1 MLASI
6 PFPDISPVLVAL
18 NIPMWKFNLGNS
30 SFRLGGFELAIHWYS
45 LAYIAGILMASWLM
59 RFVIR
64 KTDLWP
70 KRKPAFTEKN
80 LDDLITWLIIGI
92 IIGGRLGYV
101 LFYKPLYYLENPVA
115 ALRIFDGGMSFHGGF
130 LGVLLAGILFCRKNH
145 IPILPAADVMAMSA
159 PAGLLFGRL
168 ANFINAE
175 LWGRETLLPWGI
187 IFPGYEAQSC
197 SNAIAGLCARHPS
210 QLYEALGEGL
220 ILGIIL
226 LYLMF
231 RTSALHLTGLLTGVF
246 AFGYGLTRFLVELVR
261 QPDAHF
267 QSLQNPIGYA
277 LQLNHLGLTMGQIL
291 SLPMLIIGL
300 WLIIKARK
308 PLIC

>member
-6 PFPDISPVLVAL
+6 QFPNISPVLLAL
-18 NIPMWKFNLGNS
+18 NIPQWEFNLGDAIFS
-30 SFRLGGFELAIHWYS
+30 LGGFELAIRWYALS
-45 LAYIAGILMASWLM
+45 YIAGILLASWMM
-59 RFVIR
+59 RLAVRRTGI
-64 KTDLWP
+64 WP
-70 KRKPAFTEKN
+70 KGKPAFTEKN

-101 LFYKPLYYLENPVA
+101 LFYKPLYYLQDPIA
-115 ALRIFDGGMSFHGGF
+115 SLRIFDGGMSFHGGF
-130 LGVLLAGILFCRKNH
+130 LGVMIAGILFCRKH
-145 IPILPAADVMAMSA
+145 QIPILPAADVMAMSA

-175 LWGRETLLPWGI
+175 LWGRETLLPWGV
-187 IFPGYEAQSC
+187 IFPGYDAQTC
-197 SNAIAGLCARHPS
+197 SNAIMGLCARHPS

-226 LYLMF
+226 LYLTF
-231 RTSALHLTGLLTGVF
+231 QTPALRRTGLLTGIF

-267 QSLQNPIGYA
+267 QSLENPIGYA
-277 LQLNHLGLTMGQIL
+277 LQLHQWGLTMGQVL

-300 WLIIKARK
+300 WLITRSLK
-308 PLIC
+308 P

>member
-1 MLASI
+1 MIASI
-6 PFPDISPVLVAL
+6 PFPDISPVLIAL
-18 NIPMWKFNLGNS
+18 NIPLWEFNVGNAN
-30 SFRLGGFELAIHWYS
+30 FRLGGFELAIRWYA
-45 LAYIAGILMASWLM
+45 LAYIAGILLAGWLM
-59 RFVIR
+59 RCIIR

-70 KRKPAFTEKN
+70 QKKPAFTEKN

-101 LFYKPLYYLENPVA
+101 LFYKPLYYLEDPVA

-130 LGVLLAGILFCRKNH
+130 LGVVLAGILFCRKNH
-145 IPILPAADVMAMSA
+145 ILILPTADVMAMSA

-175 LWGRETLLPWGI
+175 LWGRETLVPWGI
-187 IFPGYEAQSC
+187 IFPGYEAQTC
-197 SNAIAGLCARHPS
+197 SNAIIGLCARHPS

-226 LYLMF
+226 LYLAF
-231 RTSALHLTGLLTGVF
+231 QTSALRRTGLLTGVF
-246 AFGYGLTRFLVELVR
+246 AFGYGVTRFLVELVR
-261 QPDAHF
+261 QPDTHF
-267 QSLQNPIGYA
+267 QSLQNPIGFV
-277 LQLNHLGLTMGQIL
+277 LQLNNLGLTMGQIL

-300 WLIIKARK
+300 WLITKALK
-308 PLIC
+308 P

>member
-6 PFPDISPVLVAL
+6 PFPDISPVLIAL
-18 NIPMWKFNLGNS
+18 NIPLWEFNLGDA
-30 SFRLGGFELAIHWYS
+30 SFRLGGFELAIRWYA
-45 LAYIAGILMASWLM
+45 LAYIAGILLASWLM
-59 RFVIR
+59 RCIIR

-101 LFYKPLYYLENPVA
+101 LFYKPLYYLEDPVA

-130 LGVLLAGILFCRKNH
+130 LGVVLAGILFCRKNH
-145 IPILPAADVMAMSA
+145 ILILPTADVMAMSA

-175 LWGRETLLPWGI
+175 LWGRETLVPWGI
-187 IFPGYEAQSC
+187 IFPGYDAQTC
-197 SNAIAGLCARHPS
+197 SNAITGLCARHPS

-226 LYLMF
+226 LYLAF
-231 RTSALHLTGLLTGVF
+231 QTSALRRTGLLTGVF

-261 QPDAHF
+261 QPDTHF
-267 QSLQNPIGYA
+267 QSLQNPIGFA
-277 LQLNHLGLTMGQIL
+277 LQLNNLGLTMGQIL

-300 WLIIKARK
+300 WLITKALK
-308 PLIC
+308 P

>member
-6 PFPDISPVLVAL
+6 PFPDISPVLIAL
-18 NIPMWKFNLGNS
+18 NIPLWEFNLGDA
-30 SFRLGGFELAIHWYS
+30 SFRLGGFELAIRWYA
-45 LAYIAGILMASWLM
+45 LAYIAGILLASWLM
-59 RFVIR
+59 RCIIR
-64 KTDLWP
+64 KTDLWS
-70 KRKPAFTEKN
+70 KRKPAFTEEN

-101 LFYKPLYYLENPVA
+101 LFYKPLHYLEDPVA

-130 LGVLLAGILFCRKNH
+130 LGVVLAGILFCRKNH

-175 LWGRETLLPWGI
+175 LWGRETLVPWGI
-187 IFPGYEAQSC
+187 IFPGYEAQTC
-197 SNAIAGLCARHPS
+197 SNAIIGLCARHPS

-226 LYLMF
+226 LYLAF
-231 RTSALHLTGLLTGVF
+231 QTSALRRTGLLTGVF
-246 AFGYGLTRFLVELVR
+246 AFGYGSTRFLVELVR

-277 LQLNHLGLTMGQIL
+277 LQLNYLGLTMGQLL

-300 WLIIKARK
+300 WFITKALK
-308 PLIC
+308 P

>member
-6 PFPDISPVLVAL
+6 PFPDISPVLIAL
-18 NIPMWKFNLGNS
+18 NIPLWEFNVGNAN
-30 SFRLGGFELAIHWYS
+30 FRLGGFELAIRWYA
-45 LAYIAGILMASWLM
+45 LAYIAGILLAGWLM
-59 RFVIR
+59 RCIIR

-70 KRKPAFTEKN
+70 QKKPAFTEKN

-101 LFYKPLYYLENPVA
+101 LFYKPLYYLEDPVA

-130 LGVLLAGILFCRKNH
+130 LGVVLAGILFCRKNH
-145 IPILPAADVMAMSA
+145 ILILPTADVMAMSA

-175 LWGRETLLPWGI
+175 LWGRETLVPWGI
-187 IFPGYEAQSC
+187 IFPGYDAQTC
-197 SNAIAGLCARHPS
+197 SNAITGLCARHPS

-226 LYLMF
+226 LYLAF
-231 RTSALHLTGLLTGVF
+231 QTSALRRTGLLTGVF
-246 AFGYGLTRFLVELVR
+246 AFGYGVTRFLVELVR
-261 QPDAHF
+261 QPDTHF
-267 QSLQNPIGYA
+267 QSLQNPIGFA
-277 LQLNHLGLTMGQIL
+277 LQLNNLGLTMGQIL

-300 WLIIKARK
+300 WLITKALK
-308 PLIC
+308 P

>member
-6 PFPDISPVLVAL
+6 PFPDISPVLIAL
-18 NIPMWKFNLGNS
+18 NIPLWEFNVGNAN
-30 SFRLGGFELAIHWYS
+30 FRLGGFELAIRWYA
-45 LAYIAGILMASWLM
+45 LAYIAGILLAGWLM
-59 RFVIR
+59 RCIIR

-70 KRKPAFTEKN
+70 QKKPAFTEKN

-101 LFYKPLYYLENPVA
+101 LFYKPLYYLEDPVA

-130 LGVLLAGILFCRKNH
+130 LGVVLAGILFCRKNH
-145 IPILPAADVMAMSA
+145 ILILPTADVMAMSA

-175 LWGRETLLPWGI
+175 LWGRETLVPWGI
-187 IFPGYEAQSC
+187 IFPGYEAQTC
-197 SNAIAGLCARHPS
+197 SNAITGLCARHPS

-226 LYLMF
+226 LYLAF
-231 RTSALHLTGLLTGVF
+231 QTSALRRTGLLTGVF
-246 AFGYGLTRFLVELVR
+246 AFGYGVTRFLVELVR
-261 QPDAHF
+261 QPDTHF
-267 QSLQNPIGYA
+267 QSLQNPIGFA
-277 LQLNHLGLTMGQIL
+277 LQLNNLGLTMGQIL
-291 SLPMLIIGL
+291 SLPMLVIGL
-300 WLIIKARK
+300 WLITKALK
-308 PLIC
+308 P

>member
-6 PFPDISPVLVAL
+6 PFPEISPVLIAL
-18 NIPMWKFNLGNS
+18 NIPLWEFNVGNANFS
-30 SFRLGGFELAIHWYS
+30 LGGFELAIRWYA
-45 LAYIAGILMASWLM
+45 LAYIAGILLAGWLM
-59 RFVIR
+59 RCIIR

-70 KRKPAFTEKN
+70 QKKPAFTEKN

-101 LFYKPLYYLENPVA
+101 LFYKPLYYLEDPVA

-130 LGVLLAGILFCRKNH
+130 LGVVLAGILFCRKNH
-145 IPILPAADVMAMSA
+145 ILILPTADVMAMSA

-175 LWGRETLLPWGI
+175 LWGRETLVPWGI
-187 IFPGYEAQSC
+187 IFPGYDAQTC
-197 SNAIAGLCARHPS
+197 SNAITGLCARHPS

-226 LYLMF
+226 LYLAF
-231 RTSALHLTGLLTGVF
+231 QTSALRRTGLLTGVF
-246 AFGYGLTRFLVELVR
+246 AFGYGVTRFLVELVR
-261 QPDAHF
+261 QPDTHF
-267 QSLQNPIGYA
+267 QSLQNPIGFV
-277 LQLNHLGLTMGQIL
+277 LQLNNLGLTMGQIL

-300 WLIIKARK
+300 WLITKALK
-308 PLIC
+308 P